1 MMNVILI
8 LSTALLLW
16 SCQANE
22 PAVSQSTAPATVAAT
37 TATAVEQTIPVWLT
51 TGGVV
56 TTDHRVTISSRL
68 SGYIRKLNIHEGQ
81 SIHKDD
87 LLFRIDPVDVKQA
100 LAQAQA
106 DAANALADKRRFAA
120 LLKAQAVT
128 QQQYDTVALRYTVAQ
143 SRVKQARNQLHYT
156 NVRAPLDGVVVS
168 KLLHNGDLASPGQ
181 AVLVIENPQ
190 QLLVE
195 THVAESQVTRLHEG
209 DSAQLQF
216 TASNVP
222 VMATIDH
229 IIEDNRAAS
238 HQFLVKLS
246 LQDQANV
253 RPGMFAHI
261 RFHQGQRQALMI
273 PHQAVV
279 YRNGLT
285 GVYVVDANAL
295 LHYRLVRLGEVYGK
309 QVEVSTGLH
318 ADERLI
324 ATITPELHSGLRLA
338 ESKHE

>member
-1 MMNVILI
+1 VL
-8 LSTALLLW
+8 
-16 SCQANE
+16 
-22 PAVSQSTAPATVAAT
+22 
-37 TATAVEQTIPVWLT
+37 EQTVPVWFQ

-56 TTDHRVTISSRL
+56 TTDHRVTVSSRL
-68 SGYIRKLNIHEGQ
+68 SGYIRLLNVHEGQ
-81 SIHKDD
+81 SVHKDD

-100 LAQAQA
+100 LTQAQA

-143 SRVKQARNQLHYT
+143 SRVKQAHNQLQYT

-181 AVLVIENPQ
+181 AVLVVENPQ

-195 THVAESQVTRLHEG
+195 THVAESHITRLHEG

-216 TASNVP
+216 AANDMP

-238 HQFLVKLS
+238 HQFVVKLS
-246 LQDQANV
+246 IRDQANV

-261 RFHQGQRQALMI
+261 RFHQTERQALMI
-273 PHQAVV
+273 PRDAVV

-285 GVYVVDANAL
+285 GVYVVDANGL
-295 LHYRLVRLGEVYGK
+295 LQYRLVRLGETHGE
-309 QVEVSTGLH
+309 QVEVSTGLD
-318 ADERLI
+318 AGERLM
-324 ATITPELHSGLRLA
+324 ATITPALHSGLRLA
-338 ESKHE
+338 EPKHD

>member
-1 MMNVILI
+1 V
-8 LSTALLLW
+8 
-16 SCQANE
+16 
-22 PAVSQSTAPATVAAT
+22 
-37 TATAVEQTIPVWLT
+37 VERTIPVWFQ

-56 TTDHRVTISSRL
+56 TTDHRVTVSSRL
-68 SGYIRKLNIHEGQ
+68 SGYIRKLNVHEGQ
-81 SIHKDD
+81 TVHHND

-100 LAQAQA
+100 LTQAQA
-106 DAANALADKRRFAA
+106 DAGNALADKRRFAA

-128 QQQYDTVALRYTVAQ
+128 QQQYDTVALRYTMAQ

-156 NVRAPLDGVVVS
+156 DVRAPLDGVVVS

-181 AVLVIENPQ
+181 AVLVVENPH

-195 THVAESQVTRLHEG
+195 THVAESHITRLHEG

-216 TASNVP
+216 AASDLP
-222 VMATIDH
+222 VKATIDH
-229 IIEDNRAAS
+229 IIEDNRPAS
-238 HQFLVKLS
+238 HQFVVKLS
-246 LQDQANV
+246 LPDDTNV

-273 PHQAVV
+273 PRTAVV

-285 GVYVVDANAL
+285 GVYVVDAHAL
-295 LHYRLVRLGEVYGK
+295 LHYRLVRLGEAYGT
-309 QVEVSTGLH
+309 QVEVSTGIA
-318 ADERLI
+318 ADERVI
-324 ATITPELHSGLRLA
+324 STITPELHSGLRLM